1 MKDDGE
7 KSRNNFLPI
16 YLQSHIFV
24 PTISYLEVGRKERE
38 RSEDEETRLKDQ
50 IVPLFSASPNINNPN
65 AIDCLKRLIQLI
77 SNFLENWIIEK
88 SYYQPIS
95 RTKTIQNIRTLNY

>member
-1 MKDDGE
+1 MTG
-7 KSRNNFLPI
+7 RNQETIFLPI

-95 RTKTIQNIRTLNY
+95 RFSRTKTIQK